1 MNKLAALRQTYIQA
15 DTSQQLDCLADRLDR
30 IATICTESDDLS
42 SVIELIRESQYFIEW
57 AVPNLS
63 IDDAAELVD
72 LGRLL
77 AEWKFRWI
85 EISSNPVSILNVRN
99 LAQSWH
105 KHLCKVL

>member
-30 IATICTESDDLS
+30 IATICNGSDDLS

-57 AVPNLS
+57 TAPNLS

-85 EISSNPVSILNVRN
+85 EISSNPVSVLNVGN
-99 LAQSWH
+99 LARSWQEH
-105 KHLCKVL
+105 FCKVL